1 MGEVAVRFYPLRPW
15 AEIWPRTIPLVTLSI
30 MMELD
35 MDRRIK
41 RSHDREEALQY
52 LIEALADRSQVQAVL
67 LVNDAGRIVAGMGM
81 PREVRQ
87 LAQIAI
93 PAVRGEES
101 ELFET
106 ATRDT
111 DFFGREIPVE
121 EGSLYLVALGTRV
134 TKMHQAVYGVTRIL
148 EQTRASCVMAVAPA
162 NTEQS
167 VA

>member
-1 MGEVAVRFYPLRPW
+1 
-15 AEIWPRTIPLVTLSI
+15 
-30 MMELD
+30 MELD

-41 RSHDREEALQY
+41 RSQDREEALQY
-52 LIEALADRSQVQAVL
+52 LIEALADRSQVEAVL
-67 LVNDAGRIVAGMGM
+67 LVNDEGRIVAGMGM

-93 PAVRGEES
+93 SAVRGDES

-121 EGSLYLVALGTRV
+121 DGSLYLVALGTRIA
-134 TKMHQAVYGVTRIL
+134 KMHQTVYGVTRIL
-148 EQTRASCVMAVAPA
+148 EETRGSCRILAARS
-162 NTEQS
+162 TSEQS